1 MIGNIFIQDIDLN
14 LARRIPLNQAKE
26 YSVLPLYE
34 KENKI
39 YIATSNNG
47 EIGKEFLNFLL
58 EKELI
63 FINIDS
69 KELTRLIHG
78 VLDYRHD
85 NMEEKIF
92 EEAVALGA
100 SDIHYE
106 PVNKALNIRFRING
120 SLILVRKLILSE
132 YGKIISRLKVKSNMD
147 ITEKRIPQ
155 DGKLFMNC
163 DNQVYNCR
171 LSTIPVVDGEKL
183 VLRILYGDKY
193 LSDISELNFTEE
205 QQKTLKKIIALNSG
219 LVIINGPTGSGKS
232 TTLYT
237 ILNSIKGNHINIT
250 TLEDPIEVTM
260 EGINQINLSTKKGI
274 TFSTGLRSVLR
285 QDPDVVMVG
294 EIRDEETAKMAVRA
308 SITGHKVYSTIH
320 TKSPREVLLRLEE
333 MGVSG
338 YLVRAALGGIV
349 SQRLIRILCK
359 KCRRKIG
366 EVKLENNIIDI
377 YTKQGCD
384 NCNGIGYG
392 GRGLVSSVNYIDRDT
407 REKIKD
413 IYSDESLLSNEQM
426 IMVIHSLLKK
436 GSIDYY
442 DYLNFI
448 QGEELDEGTL

>member
-1 MIGNIFIQDIDLN
+1 MIKNISIEDIDLN
-14 LARRIPLNQAKE
+14 LARKIPLNQAKE

-39 YIATSNNG
+39 HIATSNNG
-47 EIGKEFLNFLL
+47 EIGKELLSFLL
-58 EKELI
+58 EKELV
-63 FINIDS
+63 FINIDT
-69 KELTRLIHG
+69 KELMRLING
-78 VLDYRHD
+78 VLDYGHD

-92 EEAVALGA
+92 KEAVSLGA

-106 PVNKALNIRFRING
+106 PVNKGLNIRFRING

-132 YGKIISRLKVKSNMD
+132 YGKIVSRLKVKSNMD
-147 ITEKRIPQ
+147 IAEKRIPQ

-163 DNQVYNCR
+163 DNEVYNCR

-183 VLRILYGDKY
+183 VLRILYEDKY

-219 LVIINGPTGSGKS
+219 LVIVNGPTGSGKS

-237 ILNSIKGNHINIT
+237 ILNYIKGNHINIT

-274 TFSTGLRSVLR
+274 TFSTGLRSILR

-333 MGVSG
+333 MGVNG
-338 YLVRAALGGIV
+338 YLVRAALGGII

-359 KCRRKIG
+359 RCRKKIG
-366 EVKLENNIIDI
+366 EIKLKNNIIDI

-384 NCNGIGYG
+384 KCNGIGYG

-407 REKIKD
+407 REKIKS

-426 IMVIHSLLKK
+426 IIVIHSLLKK

>member
-1 MIGNIFIQDIDLN
+1 M
-14 LARRIPLNQAKE
+14 
-26 YSVLPLYE
+26 
-34 KENKI
+34 
-39 YIATSNNG
+39 
-47 EIGKEFLNFLL
+47 
-58 EKELI
+58 
-63 FINIDS
+63 
-69 KELTRLIHG
+69 
-78 VLDYRHD
+78 
-85 NMEEKIF
+85 
-92 EEAVALGA
+92 
-100 SDIHYE
+100 
-106 PVNKALNIRFRING
+106 
-120 SLILVRKLILSE
+120 
-132 YGKIISRLKVKSNMD
+132 
-147 ITEKRIPQ
+147 
-155 DGKLFMNC
+155 
-163 DNQVYNCR
+163 
-171 LSTIPVVDGEKL
+171 
-183 VLRILYGDKY
+183 
-193 LSDISELNFTEE
+193 
-205 QQKTLKKIIALNSG
+205 
-219 LVIINGPTGSGKS
+219 
-232 TTLYT
+232 
-237 ILNSIKGNHINIT
+237 
-250 TLEDPIEVTM
+250 
-260 EGINQINLSTKKGI
+260 QINRLTYKNK
-274 TFSTGLRSVLR
+274 
-285 QDPDVVMVG
+285 
-294 EIRDEETAKMAVRA
+294 TAKMAVTA

>member
-1 MIGNIFIQDIDLN
+1 MIENIDLN
-14 LARRIPLNQAKE
+14 LARKIPLNQAKE

-47 EIGKEFLNFLL
+47 DVGKEFLNFLL
-58 EKELI
+58 EKELV
-63 FINIDS
+63 FINMNS
-69 KELTRLIHG
+69 KELLRLIHG
-78 VLDYRHD
+78 VLDYGYE

-92 EEAVALGA
+92 EEAITLGA

-106 PVNKALNIRFRING
+106 PVNKGLNIRFRING
-120 SLILVRKLILSE
+120 SLILVRKLILAE

-155 DGKLFMNC
+155 DGKLFMKCN
-163 DNQVYNCR
+163 DQVYNCR

-219 LVIINGPTGSGKS
+219 LVIVNGPTGSGKS

-237 ILNSIKGNHINIT
+237 ILNSIKGNNINIT

-294 EIRDEETAKMAVRA
+294 EIRDEETARMAVRA

-333 MGVSG
+333 MGVNG

-349 SQRLIRILCK
+349 SQRLIGILCDGCK
-359 KCRRKIG
+359 KKIG
-366 EVKLENNIIDI
+366 RVKLENKGIDI

-384 NCNGIGYG
+384 KCNGIGYE
-392 GRGLVSSVNYIDRDT
+392 GRGLVSSVNYIDRET
-407 REKIKD
+407 REKIKS
-413 IYSDESLLSNEQM
+413 IYSDESLLSNQQM
-426 IMVIHSLLKK
+426 LIVIQNLLRN

-448 QGEELDEGTL
+448 QGEELDEGAF